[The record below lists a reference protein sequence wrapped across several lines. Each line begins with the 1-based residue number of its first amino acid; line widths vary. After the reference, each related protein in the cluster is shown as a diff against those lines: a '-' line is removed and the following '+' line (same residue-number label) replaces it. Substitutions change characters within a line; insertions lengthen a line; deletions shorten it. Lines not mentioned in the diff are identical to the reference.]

1 MIPSW
6 LQKVKGG
13 WIVRVLVTNVCDR
26 CQTPSFAIEL
36 HSAWGC
42 SPLEGLGRIERAPPG
57 PLGAGIIS
65 GGVKA
70 GLASSL
76 QLKSLVLALV
86 LITGWIL
93 LTCLSDFSFFCSKLR
108 FRSLDSANASWKS
121 EKKKLLGRI
130 EVLWPLH
137 FEEVGSST
145 IMMLKRWRD
154 WTCKRVGDL

>member
-1 MIPSW
+1 MSDAILCNRASLCLGLFPPGGTGSHTESTPRASGGRSY
-6 LQKVKGG
+6 LRGSQG
-13 WIVRVLVTNVCDR
+13 WIS
-26 CQTPSFAIEL
+26 QFFAAKKFSF
-36 HSAWGC
+36 G
-42 SPLEGLGRIERAPPG
+42 
-57 PLGAGIIS
+57 S
-65 GGVKA
+65 GVDYW
-70 GLASSL
+70 
-76 QLKSLVLALV
+76 VN
-86 LITGWIL
+86 L